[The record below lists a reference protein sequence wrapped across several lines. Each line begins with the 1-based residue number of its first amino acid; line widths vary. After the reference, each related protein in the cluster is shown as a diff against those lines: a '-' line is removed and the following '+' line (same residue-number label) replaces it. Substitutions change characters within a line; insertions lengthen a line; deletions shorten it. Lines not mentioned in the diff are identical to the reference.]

1 MLLVYSILNSCN
13 LSLKTEILCLKIFLL
28 RIQRLK
34 WLNHNKIV
42 VHQSFWTGFVM
53 IAKPDFFVSRTRFP
67 GYWKWINFCPSSLL
81 FVVIGFPFCSSHLA
95 FLHDPLLP
103 AIKQLPK
110 QKEIK
115 RKIYFPPQTIREPVK
130 NYLADFFPLR
140 GGVPPISAKGFWA
153 GWFSDFPKNSN

>member
-1 MLLVYSILNSCN
+1 
-13 LSLKTEILCLKIFLL
+13 
-28 RIQRLK
+28 
-34 WLNHNKIV
+34 
-42 VHQSFWTGFVM
+42 M

-103 AIKQLPK
+103 AIKQLQK

-115 RKIYFPPQTIREPVK
+115 RQNYFPPQKIKQLQKKEKEKKEYFHQPAIASDKAASVHKGESLVHFPDISITIHSKIVYLYLTFICMYLMFECSQCTSQPTPSLLTLQQRIVK
-130 NYLADFFPLR
+130 
-140 GGVPPISAKGFWA
+140 S
-153 GWFSDFPKNSN
+153 